1 MDHTPLAVPQINR
14 VPPTRELSQQTNR
27 VEKYALSCVWWH
39 IHTVHTVRRLQWFGL
54 SSSVHVC
61 CCMQVCVCVC
71 VCVCVR
77 ACVCLCVCVCARMW
91 ACVRLHMCAHVHVC
105 MCDSWSNGAFHLL
118 MLHFSCLSIVEC
130 STAHTVPPS
139 ADAAPEMAFS
149 DGRAID
155 PTPATSGTALARVVH
170 SGPEAV
176 QLSGSFQLGTE
187 PGSLQLHSFTDSA
200 SGVCRGSGWLQGSV
214 QGRHGL
220 ADLSQYSFSHQSST
234 LADGGFPM
242 EGEEEEQ
249 EVCAML
255 LCPSCVRERELA
267 SRCRQ
272 RLLPVLQWLFPN
284 VEVCVCVGL
293 CVFVLSSQLSSRE
306 GLQGTAPPFSSGWTQ
321 GCSWCIQ
328 GKRK

>member
-1 MDHTPLAVPQINR
+1 
-14 VPPTRELSQQTNR
+14 
-27 VEKYALSCVWWH
+27 
-39 IHTVHTVRRLQWFGL
+39 
-54 SSSVHVC
+54 
-61 CCMQVCVCVC
+61 
-71 VCVCVR
+71 
-77 ACVCLCVCVCARMW
+77 
-91 ACVRLHMCAHVHVC
+91 
-105 MCDSWSNGAFHLL
+105 MCDSWCNGAFHLL

-149 DGRAID
+149 DGRSRD

-255 LCPSCVRERELA
+255 LVPCVCVRERA
-267 SRCRQ
+267 CQ
-272 RLLPVLQWLFPN
+272 QMPN
-284 VEVCVCVGL
+284 SVCCQCCNGCFLMLRFAYVWVCAYL
-293 CVFVLSSQLSSRE
+293 C
-306 GLQGTAPPFSSGWTQ
+306 
-321 GCSWCIQ
+321 
-328 GKRK
+328 